1 MQTRIIGIDLAVTAK
16 HKAIVLDQSS
26 NRFVS
31 KLLQFHTDPVAIGR
45 VLSAARSDA
54 SDDLH
59 LVAVLEATG
68 MAWYSVGIYLQRH
81 GVDVYRVNGQK
92 VADLRRVYK
101 RHAKSDRIDAR
112 VLARLALTCPEGLHR
127 CSFPSAPQMAL
138 QRACREVVRL
148 TDRITASK
156 NRLLATDQFAWL
168 GLSDITPPY
177 EEAAFWVREH
187 WYDPWQVVEVGEA
200 ALADAWRTASP
211 QQPADTSWIPFL
223 IRRAQQ
229 VIALYGADEAVPY
242 AHLQASL
249 QREQQIIR
257 TAQAD
262 LHALRLSVVR
272 PLYRQLHPQRYLET
286 LQGVGQDS
294 AAIYVAFIGDI
305 LRFPSLRDFRGWSG
319 MIPFSSQSGEA
330 QARGL
335 HITKAG
341 PNLIKAT
348 AFLNAQVARLWDPQ
362 LAAIYHKQMVVHGK
376 HHLQAVCACAT
387 HLLDRIYAI
396 LREDRPYQLR
406 DVDGTPLDKPQAR
419 RICQE
424 QYHVPDEV
432 RRRNNHRA
440 RKARQERLVER
451 RYNRRQQ
458 YN

>member
-1 MQTRIIGIDLAVTAK
+1 MQTRIIGIDLAVTAA

-26 NRFVS
+26 NRFAS
-31 KLLQFHTDPVAIGR
+31 KLLNFHTDPVAIDR
-45 VLSAARSDA
+45 VLRAARADA
-54 SDDLH
+54 PDDLH
-59 LVAVLEATG
+59 LVAILEATG
-68 MAWYSVGIYLQRH
+68 MAWYSVGIYLRRH

-112 VLARLALTCPEGLHR
+112 VLARLALTCPESLHR
-127 CSFPSAPQMAL
+127 CFFPSAPQMAL

-168 GLSDITPPY
+168 GLSDILPPY
-177 EEAAFWVREH
+177 QDAAFWVRAH
-187 WYDPWQVVEVGEA
+187 HYDPWRVVEVGEA
-200 ALADAWRTASP
+200 ALANAWRAASP
-211 QQPADTSWIPFL
+211 QQPADTDWIRFL
-223 IRRAQQ
+223 FHRAQQ
-229 VIALYGADEAVPY
+229 VIALYGTDDTLPY
-242 AHLQASL
+242 AQLQASL

-272 PLYRQLHPQRYLET
+272 PLYRQLHPRRHLET

-294 AAIYVAFIGDI
+294 AAIYIAFIGDI

-341 PNLIKAT
+341 PSLIKAT
-348 AFLNAQVARLWDPQ
+348 SFLNAQVARLWDPQ
-362 LAAIYHKQMVVHGK
+362 IAAVYYKQMVVHGK

-387 HLLDRIYAI
+387 HLLDRIYAV
-396 LREDRPYQLR
+396 LREDRPYCLR
-406 DVDGTPLDKPQAR
+406 DVDGTPLDKRQAR
-419 RICQE
+419 QICDQ

-432 RRRNNHRA
+432 RHRNNYRA

-451 RYNRRQQ
+451 RYNRRQK
-458 YN
+458 

>member
-31 KLLQFHTDPVAIGR
+31 KLLQFHTDPVAIDR
-45 VLSAARSDA
+45 VLRAARADA
-54 SDDLH
+54 PDDLH

-68 MAWYSVGIYLQRH
+68 MAWYSVGMYLRRH

-112 VLARLALTCPEGLHR
+112 VLARLALTCPESLHR
-127 CSFPSAPQMAL
+127 CPFPSTEQMAL
-138 QRACREVVRL
+138 QRACREADRL
-148 TDRITASK
+148 TDHITASK
-156 NRLLATDQFAWL
+156 NRLLATDRFAWL

-177 EEAAFWVREH
+177 EDAAFWVREQ

-200 ALADAWRTASP
+200 AFANAWRTASP

-229 VIALYGADEAVPY
+229 VIALYGTDDALPY
-242 AHLQASL
+242 DHLQASL

-257 TAQAD
+257 TVQAD

-362 LAAIYHKQMVVHGK
+362 IAAVYHKQMVVYGK
-376 HHLQAVCACAT
+376 HHTQAICACAT
-387 HLLDRIYAI
+387 HLLNRIYAI
-396 LREDRPYQLR
+396 LRQDRPYQLC
-406 DVDGTPLDKPQAR
+406 DVDGTPLDKRQAR
-419 RICQE
+419 LICQT
-424 QYHVPDEV
+424 QYHVSDEI

-440 RKARQERLVER
+440 RQARQERLVER

-458 YN
+458 YT